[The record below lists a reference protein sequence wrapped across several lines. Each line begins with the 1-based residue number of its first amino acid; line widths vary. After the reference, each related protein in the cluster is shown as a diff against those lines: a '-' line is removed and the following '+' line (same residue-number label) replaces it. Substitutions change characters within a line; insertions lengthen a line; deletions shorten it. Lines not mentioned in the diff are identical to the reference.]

1 MKPPRIEHGPEIQTG
16 CSVVNIQINIP
27 TLTRT
32 SPMLTRVI
40 VAAQI
45 ILTIKYAMLAK
56 TFFIFTF
63 IAPSFSGYFLA
74 MLWFGKILQ

>member
-1 MKPPRIEHGPEIQTG
+1 
-16 CSVVNIQINIP
+16 
-27 TLTRT
+27 
-32 SPMLTRVI
+32 MLTRVI